1 MTKDNKHRWT
11 VEEDRLCCSRY
22 LEYYVVSK
30 CSMDVSQF
38 IAVLQKELPN
48 IKPNSLKMKVQNIK
62 QILIE
67 KGIKDTLTLSPLAN
81 YSQQNMRAMA
91 AVLQEMKLSAPSGG
105 DAR

>member
-11 VEEDRLCCSRY
+11 VEEDRLCCKRY

-38 IAVLQKELPN
+38 ITVLQKELPN

-67 KGIKDTLTLSPLAN
+67 KDIKDTLTLSPLAN
-81 YSQQNMRAMA
+81 YSQQNASAMA
-91 AVLQEMKLSAPSGG
+91 VVLQEMNLSALSGG
-105 DAR
+105 NAR

>member
-1 MTKDNKHRWT
+1 MTKDNKHCWT
-11 VEEDRLCCSRY
+11 VEEDRLCCRRY

-30 CSMDVSQF
+30 YSMDVSQF
-38 IAVLQKELPN
+38 ITALLKELPN
-48 IKPNSLKMKVQNIK
+48 VKPNSLKMKVQNIK

-91 AVLQEMKLSAPSGG
+91 AVLQEMNLSTLSVG
-105 DAR
+105 